1 MWWLKQVLERVLKMV
16 ESALWQNKSWVQW
29 FLKAEVNDIPDQWKL
44 SSLMT
49 VAPLFPTLGPSSILL
64 LRKGYMEISSKDDRA
79 ISFALV
85 LTSKGLYFCLLVYL
99 VLTLNDLVF
108 FLNLMVLVCSSC
120 AWYFCSL
127 SSVKWEEK
135 KKKSCNRNKC
145 WQNSQNLI
153 LFLQNYMPEFMV
165 MHLAV

>member
-79 ISFALV
+79 VSFALV

-135 KKKSCNRNKC
+135 KKE
-145 WQNSQNLI
+145 L
-153 LFLQNYMPEFMV
+153 
-165 MHLAV
+165 

>member
-1 MWWLKQVLERVLKMV
+1 M
-16 ESALWQNKSWVQW
+16 QW

-44 SSLMT
+44 SNLIT
-49 VAPLFPTLGPSSILL
+49 VAPLFPTVGPSSILL
-64 LRKGYMEISSKDDRA
+64 LRRGYMEISSKDDRA

-85 LTSKGLYFCLLVYL
+85 LTSMGLYFCLLVYL
-99 VLTLNDLVF
+99 MLTLNHVVF
-108 FLNLMVLVCSSC
+108 FLNLTVLVCTSC
-120 AWYFCSL
+120 TWYFCSP
-127 SSVKWEEK
+127 SSVKWEE

-145 WQNSQNLI
+145 WLNSQNLI

>member
-1 MWWLKQVLERVLKMV
+1 MLERVLKMV

-79 ISFALV
+79 VSFALV

-135 KKKSCNRNKC
+135 KKE
-145 WQNSQNLI
+145 L
-153 LFLQNYMPEFMV
+153 
-165 MHLAV
+165 

>member
-44 SSLMT
+44 SSLMM

-79 ISFALV
+79 VSFALV

-135 KKKSCNRNKC
+135 KKE
-145 WQNSQNLI
+145 L
-153 LFLQNYMPEFMV
+153 
-165 MHLAV
+165 